1 MKILV
6 TLFLF
11 LNLVFASQY
20 EVGSDL
26 SKLVVNDQFD
36 KELNVSNEIKK
47 VFVVFSKDLGA
58 QIKEFLEK
66 NPNYLKDNSAI
77 YLADVSAAPSFVTNM
92 FMVPKFKKYNYSMG
106 LIRDEELAKQF
117 PAKEEMITVI
127 NVENSKITTIEY
139 IKSLQ

>member
-47 VFVVFSKDLGA
+47 VFVVFSKDLAA